1 FISISEASWKQYLKK
16 SKVMKDGNAQ
26 IPKDVSKIG
35 LIITETY
42 VEDLAHQIPQIVV
55 RNAIKAMKILAL
67 HIRKHYHNPVIAL
80 TGSMGKSSTRLML
93 SAALQPYKVQQ
104 NRGNSNTRSAIYLH
118 MCKLASNP
126 DIAVFETSL
135 NALN

>member
-1 FISISEASWKQYLKK
+1 MYTLETIAQILDTELLDAQGKEQNPIDDFEYQMLHVKSESTAFISISEASWKQYLKK

-80 TGSMGKSSTRLML
+80 TGSMGKSSTR
-93 SAALQPYKVQQ
+93 
-104 NRGNSNTRSAIYLH
+104 
-118 MCKLASNP
+118 
-126 DIAVFETSL
+126 
-135 NALN
+135 

>member
-1 FISISEASWKQYLKK
+1 MYTLETIAQILDTELFDAQGKEQNSIDDFEYQMLHVKSESTAFISISEASWKQYLKK

-67 HIRKHYHNPVIAL
+67 HIRKQYHN
-80 TGSMGKSSTRLML
+80 
-93 SAALQPYKVQQ
+93 Q
-104 NRGNSNTRSAIYLH
+104 
-118 MCKLASNP
+118 
-126 DIAVFETSL
+126 
-135 NALN
+135 